1 MGETSIL
8 SEILQNIGL
17 PLVTGIMGWFGN
29 MWRSRQRKD
38 KDILD
43 NVIQI
48 LDIQKKYIE
57 EQQGT
62 IDETKKMNK
71 RLEGKLNKEYKCMR
85 QAFKCKYSN
94 VGDGCPVLLLEERYD
109 NDTVCEDC
117 KLKKEVQNAE
127 GATENR

>member
-17 PLVTGIMGWFGN
+17 PLITGIMGWYGS
-29 MWRSRQRKD
+29 MWRSLQRKD
-38 KDILD
+38 KDM
-43 NVIQI
+43 
-48 LDIQKKYIE
+48 LDIQKKL
-57 EQQGT
+57 
-62 IDETKKMNK
+62 D
-71 RLEGKLNKEYKCMR
+71 KEYKCVL

>member
-17 PLVTGIMGWFGN
+17 PLITGIMGWYGS
-29 MWRSRQRKD
+29 MWRSLQRKD

-43 NVIQI
+43 
-48 LDIQKKYIE
+48 IQKKFIE

-62 IDETKKMNK
+62 IEETKKMNK
-71 RLEGKLNKEYKCMR
+71 RLEGKLDKEYKCVL

-109 NDTVCEDC
+109 NDTVC
-117 KLKKEVQNAE
+117 
-127 GATENR
+127 

>member
-17 PLVTGIMGWFGN
+17 PLITGIMGWYGS
-29 MWRSRQRKD
+29 MWRSLQRKD

-43 NVIQI
+43 
-48 LDIQKKYIE
+48 IQKKFIE

-62 IDETKKMNK
+62 IEETKKMNK
-71 RLEGKLNKEYKCMR
+71 RLEGKLDKEYKCVL

-94 VGDGCPVLLLEERYD
+94 VGDDCPVLLLEERYD

>member
-17 PLVTGIMGWFGN
+17 PLVTGIMGWYGS
-29 MWRSRQRKD
+29 MWRSLQRKD
-38 KDILD
+38 KDM
-43 NVIQI
+43 
-48 LDIQKKYIE
+48 LDIQKKFIE

-62 IDETKKMNK
+62 IEETKKMNK
-71 RLEGKLNKEYKCMR
+71 RLEGKLDKEYKCVL

>member
-17 PLVTGIMGWFGN
+17 PLITGIMGWYGS
-29 MWRSRQRKD
+29 MWRSLQRKD
-38 KDILD
+38 KDM
-43 NVIQI
+43 
-48 LDIQKKYIE
+48 LDIQKKFIE

-62 IDETKKMNK
+62 IEETKKMNK
-71 RLEGKLNKEYKCMR
+71 RLEGKLNKEYKCVL

-94 VGDGCPVLLLEERYD
+94 VGDGCPLLLLEERYD

>member
-17 PLVTGIMGWFGN
+17 PLITGIMGWYGS
-29 MWRSRQRKD
+29 MWRSLQRKD
-38 KDILD
+38 KDM
-43 NVIQI
+43 
-48 LDIQKKYIE
+48 LDIQKKFIE

-62 IDETKKMNK
+62 IEETKKMNK
-71 RLEGKLNKEYKCMR
+71 RLEGKLDKEYKCVL

>member
-29 MWRSRQRKD
+29 MWRSLQRKD
-38 KDILD
+38 KDM
-43 NVIQI
+43 
-48 LDIQKKYIE
+48 LDIQKKFIE

-62 IDETKKMNK
+62 IEETKKMNK
-71 RLEGKLNKEYKCMR
+71 RLEGKLNKEYKCVR
-85 QAFKCKYSN
+85 QARKCKYSN

>member
-17 PLVTGIMGWFGN
+17 PLITGIMGWYGS
-29 MWRSRQRKD
+29 MWRSLQRKD
-38 KDILD
+38 KDM
-43 NVIQI
+43 

-62 IDETKKMNK
+62 IEETKKMNK
-71 RLEGKLNKEYKCMR
+71 RLEDKLDKEYKCVR

>member
-17 PLVTGIMGWFGN
+17 PLITGIMGWYGS
-29 MWRSRQRKD
+29 MWRSLQRKD
-38 KDILD
+38 KDM
-43 NVIQI
+43 
-48 LDIQKKYIE
+48 LDIQKKFIE

-62 IDETKKMNK
+62 IEETKKMNK
-71 RLEGKLNKEYKCMR
+71 RLEGKLNKEYKCVR
-85 QAFKCKYSN
+85 QARKCKYSN

>member
-17 PLVTGIMGWFGN
+17 PLITGIMGWYGS
-29 MWRSRQRKD
+29 MWRSLQRKD
-38 KDILD
+38 KDM
-43 NVIQI
+43 
-48 LDIQKKYIE
+48 LDIQKKFIE

-62 IDETKKMNK
+62 IEETKKMNK
-71 RLEGKLNKEYKCMR
+71 RLEGKLNKEYKCVR
-85 QAFKCKYSN
+85 QARKCKYSN

-117 KLKKEVQNAE
+117 KLKKGVQNAE

>member
-17 PLVTGIMGWFGN
+17 PLITGIMGWYGS
-29 MWRSRQRKD
+29 MWRSLQRKD
-38 KDILD
+38 KDM
-43 NVIQI
+43 
-48 LDIQKKYIE
+48 LDIQKKFIE

-62 IDETKKMNK
+62 IEETKKMNK
-71 RLEGKLNKEYKCMR
+71 RLEDKLNKEYKCVR
-85 QAFKCKYSN
+85 QAFKCMYSN

>member
-17 PLVTGIMGWFGN
+17 PLITGIMGWYGS
-29 MWRSRQRKD
+29 MWRSLQRKD
-38 KDILD
+38 KDM
-43 NVIQI
+43 
-48 LDIQKKYIE
+48 LDIQKKFIE

-62 IDETKKMNK
+62 IEETKKMNK
-71 RLEGKLNKEYKCMR
+71 RLEGKLDKEYKCVL
-85 QAFKCKYSN
+85 QAFKCKHSN

>member
-17 PLVTGIMGWFGN
+17 PLITGIMGWYGS
-29 MWRSRQRKD
+29 MWRSLQRKD
-38 KDILD
+38 KDM
-43 NVIQI
+43 
-48 LDIQKKYIE
+48 LDIQKKFIE

-62 IDETKKMNK
+62 IEETKKMNK
-71 RLEGKLNKEYKCMR
+71 RLEGKLDKEYKCVL

-94 VGDGCPVLLLEERYD
+94 VGYGCPVLFLEEGYD
-109 NDTVCEDC
+109 NETVCEDC

>member
-43 NVIQI
+43 NVTQI

-62 IDETKKMNK
+62 IEET
-71 RLEGKLNKEYKCMR
+71 
-85 QAFKCKYSN
+85 
-94 VGDGCPVLLLEERYD
+94 
-109 NDTVCEDC
+109 
-117 KLKKEVQNAE
+117 
-127 GATENR
+127 

>member
-17 PLVTGIMGWFGN
+17 PLVTGIMGWYGS
-29 MWRSRQRKD
+29 MWRSLQRKD
-38 KDILD
+38 KDM
-43 NVIQI
+43 
-48 LDIQKKYIE
+48 LDIQKKFIE

-62 IDETKKMNK
+62 IEETKKMNK
-71 RLEGKLNKEYKCMR
+71 RLEGKLNKEYKCVR
-85 QAFKCKYSN
+85 QARKCKYSN

>member
-17 PLVTGIMGWFGN
+17 PLITGIMGWYGS
-29 MWRSRQRKD
+29 MWRSLQRKD
-38 KDILD
+38 KDM
-43 NVIQI
+43 
-48 LDIQKKYIE
+48 LDIQKKFIE
-57 EQQGT
+57 EQQGA
-62 IDETKKMNK
+62 IEETKKMNK
-71 RLEGKLNKEYKCMR
+71 RLEGKLDKEYKCVL

>member
-17 PLVTGIMGWFGN
+17 PLITGIMGWYGS
-29 MWRSRQRKD
+29 MWRSLQRKD
-38 KDILD
+38 KDM
-43 NVIQI
+43 
-48 LDIQKKYIE
+48 LDIQKKFIE

-62 IDETKKMNK
+62 IEETKKMNK
-71 RLEGKLNKEYKCMR
+71 RLEGKLNKEYKCVR

>member
-38 KDILD
+38 KDM
-43 NVIQI
+43 
-48 LDIQKKYIE
+48 LDIQKKFIE

-62 IDETKKMNK
+62 IEETKKMNK
-71 RLEGKLNKEYKCMR
+71 RLEGKLDKEYKCVL

>member
-17 PLVTGIMGWFGN
+17 PLITGIMGWYGS
-29 MWRSRQRKD
+29 MWRSLQRKD
-38 KDILD
+38 KDMLG
-43 NVIQI
+43 
-48 LDIQKKYIE
+48 IQKKFIE

-62 IDETKKMNK
+62 IEETKKMNK
-71 RLEGKLNKEYKCMR
+71 RLEGKLDKEYKCVL

>member
-17 PLVTGIMGWFGN
+17 PLVTGIM
-29 MWRSRQRKD
+29 
-38 KDILD
+38 
-43 NVIQI
+43 
-48 LDIQKKYIE
+48 
-57 EQQGT
+57 
-62 IDETKKMNK
+62 
-71 RLEGKLNKEYKCMR
+71 
-85 QAFKCKYSN
+85 
-94 VGDGCPVLLLEERYD
+94 GCPVLLLEERYD

>member
-1 MGETSIL
+1 
-8 SEILQNIGL
+8 
-17 PLVTGIMGWFGN
+17 
-29 MWRSRQRKD
+29 
-38 KDILD
+38 
-43 NVIQI
+43 
-48 LDIQKKYIE
+48 
-57 EQQGT
+57 
-62 IDETKKMNK
+62 MNK
-71 RLEGKLNKEYKCMR
+71 RLEDKLDKEYKCVR

>member
-43 NVIQI
+43 
-48 LDIQKKYIE
+48 IQKKYIE

-62 IDETKKMNK
+62 IEETKKMNK
-71 RLEGKLNKEYKCMR
+71 RLEDKLNKEYKCVR
-85 QAFKCKYSN
+85 QARKCKYSN

-117 KLKKEVQNAE
+117 KLTKEGQNAE

>member
-17 PLVTGIMGWFGN
+17 PLITGIMGWYGS
-29 MWRSRQRKD
+29 MWRSLQRKD
-38 KDILD
+38 KDM
-43 NVIQI
+43 
-48 LDIQKKYIE
+48 LDIQKKFIE

-62 IDETKKMNK
+62 IEETKKMNK
-71 RLEGKLNKEYKCMR
+71 RLEGKLDKEYKCVL

-117 KLKKEVQNAE
+117 KLKKEVQIAE

>member
-17 PLVTGIMGWFGN
+17 PLITGIMGWYGS
-29 MWRSRQRKD
+29 MWRSLHRKD
-38 KDILD
+38 KDM
-43 NVIQI
+43 

-62 IDETKKMNK
+62 IEETKKMNK
-71 RLEGKLNKEYKCMR
+71 RLEGKLNKEYKCVR

>member
-17 PLVTGIMGWFGN
+17 PLITGIMGWYGS
-29 MWRSRQRKD
+29 MWRSLQRKD

-43 NVIQI
+43 
-48 LDIQKKYIE
+48 IQKKFIE

-62 IDETKKMNK
+62 IEETKKMNK
-71 RLEGKLNKEYKCMR
+71 RLEGKLNKEYKCVR

>member
-17 PLVTGIMGWFGN
+17 PLITGIMGWYGS
-29 MWRSRQRKD
+29 MWRSLQRKD
-38 KDILD
+38 KDM
-43 NVIQI
+43 
-48 LDIQKKYIE
+48 LDIQKKFIE

-62 IDETKKMNK
+62 IEETKKMNK
-71 RLEGKLNKEYKCMR
+71 RLEGKLDKEYKCVR

>member
-43 NVIQI
+43 
-48 LDIQKKYIE
+48 IQKKYIE

-62 IDETKKMNK
+62 IEETKKMNK
-71 RLEGKLNKEYKCMR
+71 RLEDKLNKEYKCVR
-85 QAFKCKYSN
+85 QARKCKYSN

>member
-17 PLVTGIMGWFGN
+17 PLITGIMGWYGS
-29 MWRSRQRKD
+29 MWRSLQRKD
-38 KDILD
+38 KDM
-43 NVIQI
+43 
-48 LDIQKKYIE
+48 LDIQKKFIE

-62 IDETKKMNK
+62 IEETKKMNK
-71 RLEGKLNKEYKCMR
+71 RLEGKLNKEYKCVR
-85 QAFKCKYSN
+85 QARKCKYSN

-117 KLKKEVQNAE
+117 KLKKEVQNAAA
-127 GATENR
+127 ATENR

>member
-17 PLVTGIMGWFGN
+17 PLITGIMGWYGS
-29 MWRSRQRKD
+29 MWRSLQRKD
-38 KDILD
+38 KDM
-43 NVIQI
+43 
-48 LDIQKKYIE
+48 LDIQKKFIE

-62 IDETKKMNK
+62 IEETKKMNK
-71 RLEGKLNKEYKCMR
+71 RLEDKLDKEYKCVR

>member
-17 PLVTGIMGWFGN
+17 PLITGIMGWFGN

-43 NVIQI
+43 NVTQI

-62 IDETKKMNK
+62 IEETKNMNK
-71 RLEGKLNKEYKCMR
+71 RLEGKLHKEYKCVR

-94 VGDGCPVLLLEERYD
+94 VSDGCPVLLLEERYD
-109 NDTVCEDC
+109 NDTVCENC

>member
-17 PLVTGIMGWFGN
+17 PLITGIMGWYGS
-29 MWRSRQRKD
+29 MWRSLQRKD
-38 KDILD
+38 KDM
-43 NVIQI
+43 
-48 LDIQKKYIE
+48 LDIQKKFIE

-62 IDETKKMNK
+62 IEETKKMNK
-71 RLEGKLNKEYKCMR
+71 RLEDKLNKEYKCVR
-85 QAFKCKYSN
+85 QARKCKYSN

>member
-38 KDILD
+38 KDM
-43 NVIQI
+43 
-48 LDIQKKYIE
+48 LDIQKKFIE

-62 IDETKKMNK
+62 IEETKKMNK
-71 RLEGKLNKEYKCMR
+71 RLEDKLNKEYKCVR
-85 QAFKCKYSN
+85 QARKCKYSN

>member
-17 PLVTGIMGWFGN
+17 PLITGIMGWYGS
-29 MWRSRQRKD
+29 MWRSLQRKD
-38 KDILD
+38 KDM
-43 NVIQI
+43 

-62 IDETKKMNK
+62 IEETKKMNK
-71 RLEGKLNKEYKCMR
+71 RLEGKLDKEYKCVL

>member
-17 PLVTGIMGWFGN
+17 PLVTGIMGWYGS
-29 MWRSRQRKD
+29 MWRSLQRKD
-38 KDILD
+38 KDM
-43 NVIQI
+43 

-62 IDETKKMNK
+62 IEETKKMNK
-71 RLEGKLNKEYKCMR
+71 RLEGKLNKEYKCVR